1 LTYQVVGV
9 YDSRYV
15 HLIAECLRILGRK
28 RACVVYGEDGQDE
41 LSLASPSVLAVLQ
54 EDGRIERFSVE
65 PEDFG
70 VSRFSK
76 ERLILESQEEQLEA
90 FQRVIE
96 GNPSPWLELVALNA
110 GLALF
115 VCGLTGSI
123 KGGYGL
129 AKEALLTRSALG
141 VFERFKKRFEAMTP
155 FLPEVVKRTLADIEA
170 KKAKEP
176 LVELEKK
183 LSSFAKKSPV
193 GLFSKFLD
201 KEPDTKLI
209 CEIKRASPS
218 RGVLLGR
225 LDVRELAQVYEGAGA
240 FALSVLTQPL
250 GFHGSLR
257 DLEVARQAFGGPILR
272 KDFIL
277 DVYQLYETAL
287 AGADLVLLI
296 VRILSKDK
304 LEELVSASRSL
315 GLLPLVEL
323 HSEEDLDKVSGLEGP
338 LLLGLNARDLAS
350 LTIDHERVE
359 ALLREPLG
367 SYPVVIESGI
377 DQREQVL
384 AYKRHARVCAFLV
397 GEGILKSSD
406 PAGKIREL
414 TGGKT

>member
-1 LTYQVVGV
+1 
-9 YDSRYV
+9 
-15 HLIAECLRILGRK
+15 
-28 RACVVYGEDGQDE
+28 
-41 LSLASPSVLAVLQ
+41 
-54 EDGRIERFSVE
+54 
-65 PEDFG
+65 
-70 VSRFSK
+70 
-76 ERLILESQEEQLEA
+76 
-90 FQRVIE
+90 
-96 GNPSPWLELVALNA
+96 
-110 GLALF
+110 
-115 VCGLTGSI
+115 
-123 KGGYGL
+123 
-129 AKEALLTRSALG
+129 
-141 VFERFKKRFEAMTP
+141 MTP
-155 FLPEVVKRTLADIEA
+155 FLPEVVKRTLADLEA
-170 KKAKEP
+170 KRAKEP
-176 LVELEKK
+176 LVELEEK
-183 LSSFAKKSPV
+183 LSSFAQKSP
-193 GLFSKFLD
+193 GALLSKFLG

-218 RGVLLGR
+218 RGVLLDR

-272 KDFIL
+272 KDFVF

-304 LEELVSASRSL
+304 LEQLVSASRSV

-323 HSEEDLDKVSGLEGP
+323 HSEKDLDKVSGLEGP

-359 ALLREPLG
+359 ALLREPFLG
-367 SYPVVIESGI
+367 SWPVVIESGI
-377 DQREQVL
+377 DKREQVL
-384 AYKRHARVCAFLV
+384 AFKRHARVCAFLV

-414 TGGKT
+414 TGGSV

>member
-1 LTYQVVGV
+1 
-9 YDSRYV
+9 
-15 HLIAECLRILGRK
+15 
-28 RACVVYGEDGQDE
+28 
-41 LSLASPSVLAVLQ
+41 
-54 EDGRIERFSVE
+54 
-65 PEDFG
+65 
-70 VSRFSK
+70 
-76 ERLILESQEEQLEA
+76 
-90 FQRVIE
+90 
-96 GNPSPWLELVALNA
+96 
-110 GLALF
+110 
-115 VCGLTGSI
+115 
-123 KGGYGL
+123 
-129 AKEALLTRSALG
+129 
-141 VFERFKKRFEAMTP
+141 MTP
-155 FLPEVVKRTLADIEA
+155 FLPEVVKRTLADLEA
-170 KKAKEP
+170 KRAKEP

-183 LSSFAKKSPV
+183 LSSFAQKSPG
-193 GLFSKFLD
+193 GLLSKFLG

-218 RGVLLGR
+218 RGILFDR

-272 KDFIL
+272 KDFVFDI
-277 DVYQLYETAL
+277 YQLYETAL

-367 SYPVVIESGI
+367 SCPVVIESGI